1 MGNKTQRK
9 VTRKTNPRIPE
20 LISTL
25 KEESRNNDVLI
36 WRDIAKRLEKPSRR
50 YAQVNLSKIN
60 RYAKEGEVVLIPGK
74 VLGAGELKTSVTIA
88 ALDFS
93 GTAIDKINEI
103 SGKYLTIEQILE
115 ENPSGSKI
123 RILQ

>member
-88 ALDFS
+88 ALDS
-93 GTAIDKINEI
+93 
-103 SGKYLTIEQILE
+103 
-115 ENPSGSKI
+115 
-123 RILQ
+123 

>member
-1 MGNKTQRK
+1 MGKKTQRK
-9 VTRKTNPRIPE
+9 ITRKTNPRIPE

-36 WRDIAKRLEKPSRR
+36 WKDIAKRLERPSRR

-60 RYAKEGEVVLIPGK
+60 RYAKEGELVLIPGK

-103 SGKYLTIEQILE
+103 GGKYLTIEQVLE
-115 ENPSGSKI
+115 ENPSGSNI